1 MTAPTG
7 SAAPSY
13 RSRSAGRVR
22 FTDLLAAEWLKLWS
36 LRSTYWVLG
45 VCAVVVTGINAN
57 SARSNA
63 DRLAGQPVS
72 PPYPPPGGV
81 DRPFLFDPLTTAF
94 TEPAWQILMAVAG
107 AVGAAVLS
115 GEYAT
120 GLVRTTFAAVPD
132 RRSLLAAKTLVV
144 TVALL
149 GSGAVVSGASFGL
162 TQALLRDQGGL
173 SLTDPGALRAVV
185 GSALLA
191 PLCGLIGMA
200 TAAVVRH
207 AAGSAV
213 GTAGLLLLLPALF
226 RGDTYRWVAEIG
238 NSMPFS
244 AWEAL
249 VHNPERDHGVAK
261 YPVEVAE
268 AWLVYGAW
276 SVAAVIVA
284 VVVTDRRDV

>member
-1 MTAPTG
+1 MTAPSG
-7 SAAPSY
+7 PAAPSY
-13 RSRSAGRVR
+13 RSRPARRVR

-63 DRLAGQPVS
+63 DRLAGQS
-72 PPYPPPGGV
+72 ASPPPGGV
-81 DRPFLFDPLTTAF
+81 DRPFLFDPLATAF

-107 AVGAAVLS
+107 AIGAAVLS

-120 GLVRTTFAAVPD
+120 GLVRATFAAVPD
-132 RRSLLAAKTLVV
+132 RRSLLTAKTLVV

-149 GSGAVVSGASFGL
+149 GFGAVVSGASFGL
-162 TQALLRDQGGL
+162 TQALLREHGGL
-173 SLTDPGALRAVV
+173 SLTGPGALRAVV

-213 GTAGLLLLLPALF
+213 GTAGLVLLLPALF

-238 NSMPFS
+238 NGMPFS

-249 VHNPERDHGVAK
+249 VQNPERDHGVAK

-276 SVAAVIVA
+276 SVAAVTVA

>member
-1 MTAPTG
+1 MTAPSG
-7 SAAPSY
+7 PAAPSY
-13 RSRSAGRVR
+13 RSGPARRVR

-63 DRLAGQPVS
+63 DRLAGQS
-72 PPYPPPGGV
+72 ASPPPGGV
-81 DRPFLFDPLTTAF
+81 DRTFLFDPLATAF

-107 AVGAAVLS
+107 AIGAAVLS

-120 GLVRTTFAAVPD
+120 GLVRATFAAVPG
-132 RRSLLAAKTLVV
+132 RRSLLTAKTLVV

-149 GSGAVVSGASFGL
+149 GFGAVVSGASFGL
-162 TQALLRDQGGL
+162 TQALLREHGGL
-173 SLTDPGALRAVV
+173 SLTGPGALRAVV

-213 GTAGLLLLLPALF
+213 GTAGMLLLLPALF

-238 NSMPFS
+238 NGMPFS

-249 VHNPERDHGVAK
+249 VQNPERDRGVAK

>member
-13 RSRSAGRVR
+13 RSRSARRVR
-22 FTDLLAAEWLKLWS
+22 FTDLLAAEWLKLRS

-72 PPYPPPGGV
+72 PYPPPGGV
-81 DRPFLFDPLTTAF
+81 DRPFLFDPLTSAF

-107 AVGAAVLS
+107 AIGAAVLS

-149 GSGAVVSGASFGL
+149 GFGAVVSGASFGL
-162 TQALLRDQGGL
+162 TQALLREHGGL

-249 VHNPERDHGVAK
+249 VQNPERDHGVVK

-276 SVAAVIVA
+276 SVAAVVVA